1 MNTEFWWEN
10 TWKHG
15 IADRRIIL
23 NRSLVMQILSLEEG
37 EQKTRVMSS
46 G

>member
-10 TWKHG
+10 TWKHRR
-15 IADRRIIL
+15 ADRRIIL
-23 NRSLVMQILSLEEG
+23 KRSLVRQILSLEEG
-37 EQKTRVMSS
+37 EQQARVMSS